1 MKVINQVVILL
12 NFILIFNII
21 NCQLKLP
28 PLFKCEH
35 NIKEEQNPLP
45 NVEVKTSN
53 KEKEERRRRIEGEL
67 DADGF
72 KEFNIFLDL
81 ENIKNDIK
89 IYNLEEHEEFFTMKN
104 FLPLQCKKRL
114 MF

>member
-1 MKVINQVVILL
+1 MKVINQVVILF

-45 NVEVKTSN
+45 NIEVKTSN
-53 KEKEERRRRIEGEL
+53 KEKEDRRRRI
-67 DADGF
+67 
-72 KEFNIFLDL
+72 
-81 ENIKNDIK
+81 
-89 IYNLEEHEEFFTMKN
+89 
-104 FLPLQCKKRL
+104 
-114 MF
+114 